1 MFIYFHPPPPTT
13 LEREA
18 GSVSRFSLMVVGN
31 YSTSSAL
38 FLQNVPHMSWLM
50 SISNVK
56 YVILLVGVEGGGEC
70 GGSTL

>member
-1 MFIYFHPPPPTT
+1 
-13 LEREA
+13 
-18 GSVSRFSLMVVGN
+18 MVVGN

-38 FLQNVPHMSWLM
+38 FLQNVPHMCVVSWLM